1 MNQEPK
7 VVLSCSL
14 NSSWKDIEINK
25 PIAKQ
30 IYDFLSYLD
39 LGKHFASIN
48 AMGGKKEEKRDLS

>member
-1 MNQEPK
+1 MLK
-7 VVLSCSL
+7 M
-14 NSSWKDIEINK
+14 K

-48 AMGGKKEEKRDLS
+48 AMGGKKEEKMDALTMLKWNFKK